1 MRNAKAAADQSVP
14 SNGIVQSPSMI
25 VPERNGDE
33 EPESMFSGSD
43 KADKLV

>member
-14 SNGIVQSPSMI
+14 SNGIIQSPSMI
-25 VPERNGDE
+25 VPERDE
-33 EPESMFSGSD
+33 SESMFSGSD